1 MRADK
6 RQSWAEPEDWTTGRH
21 TSPYRVVRRPVA
33 VVVLLIGLIV
43 AAGGTAGLIA
53 AGRTGHAAVPLG
65 KTPIV
70 AVPAGR
76 IAPAPE
82 PTAGAAVSPPVRLII
97 PKIGVTTRLIRLGV
111 TKNHEL
117 QPPSTTSVAGW
128 FTGGPPPGAI
138 GPAVIGGHIDS
149 KLGVGVF
156 FRLRELRRGDRVFVR
171 HRNRTLSV
179 FAVDSV
185 HQYLKDKFPTEA
197 VYGPTFDAA
206 LRLITCGGTFDYSTG
221 HYLSNVVVFATLL
234 TSRAAR

>member
-1 MRADK
+1 M
-6 RQSWAEPEDWTTGRH
+6 
-21 TSPYRVVRRPVA
+21 
-33 VVVLLIGLIV
+33 LLIGLLV
-43 AAGGTAGLIA
+43 AAGGTAGLVA
-53 AGRTGHAAVPLG
+53 ASRTGHRAVPVG
-65 KTPIV
+65 RTPIV

-76 IAPAPE
+76 IAPVPE
-82 PTAGAAVSPPVRLII
+82 PTVGAAVSPPVRLVI

-117 QPPSTTSVAGW
+117 QPPATTSVAGW
-128 FTGGPPPGAI
+128 FTGGPAPGAI

-149 KLGVGVF
+149 RLGPGVF

-171 HRNRTLSV
+171 HRNGTLSV

-206 LRLITCGGTFDYSTG
+206 LRLITCGGAFDDATG

-234 TSRAAR
+234 SGHALTSRAAR